1 MKWTQEY
8 KEIKT
13 KNNEEGTKMN
23 KIGRYL
29 ERQIWANKY
38 DEKCMRKGIKRR
50 TV

>member
-1 MKWTQEY
+1 MKWTQEH
-8 KEIKT
+8 KEIK
-13 KNNEEGTKMN
+13 NNEQGTKMN

-38 DEKCMRKGIKRR
+38 DEKCIRKGIKRH